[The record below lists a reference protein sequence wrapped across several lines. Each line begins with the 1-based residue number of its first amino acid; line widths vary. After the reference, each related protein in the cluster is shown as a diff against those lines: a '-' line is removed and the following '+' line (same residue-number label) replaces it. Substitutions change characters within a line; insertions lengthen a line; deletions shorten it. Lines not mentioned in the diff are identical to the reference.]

1 MHNSANFSVGIVE
14 LSSPCRKI
22 NVCCFQPNRLLSP
35 TTILKRQK
43 GNCFEYSTLLC
54 SLLIGAGYDAYV
66 VSGYATREVCLADE
80 SREICPLLKKKEEV
94 NWLYFSHILVK
105 AILNCFPTVSNKT
118 LIDSKYLSSLFN
130 PQTMNYL
137 LSMNNSKFHPC

>member
-1 MHNSANFSVGIVE
+1 MPPKKNDFT
-14 LSSPCRKI
+14 
-22 NVCCFQPNRLLSP
+22 VCNLVMFVIFQPKRMLSP

-94 NWLYFSHILVK
+94 SEL
-105 AILNCFPTVSNKT
+105 CF
-118 LIDSKYLSSLFN
+118 
-130 PQTMNYL
+130 
-137 LSMNNSKFHPC
+137 